1 MTQDR
6 TVSSIDAAG
15 STDAPAASRR
25 LAWTPVVGLVA
36 SVLAWFRV
44 PAPFR
49 DNLYAEDGVLFV
61 GDWLWRGRLG
71 LFWEPYA
78 GYQHLLPRAG
88 SWFVTT
94 FLPVASWGYAMT
106 AISCGLVGLVAAAV
120 YAWSADLVTFWP
132 ARVVLGLLVVLVPV
146 AGVEPLGNLAN
157 VHWFMFMLMPWALMA
172 TPRTRGGLAVVAV
185 ATLAATLTEP
195 TCFLFAPLAL
205 WRFISAPRSRVI
217 VISWAL
223 GVGAQAL
230 TVLVSPR
237 PRTPGEPPWMSLI
250 LGYVRDV
257 GMSMFTWRP
266 RLLGLTV
273 NTVGWWVGFVWVI
286 LLLVLAIAAARFA
299 RRDTR
304 LLIATLVLASIAS
317 WSTSVLANNIPDF
330 FYSEMPASQL
340 LTTVPVRW
348 ATASSAML
356 ASVIP
361 IAASVF
367 VGRFPRLRGGAW
379 GVLGVMLA
387 VLLVNLPARSVSDR
401 PSWSD
406 QVDRGIAACRADGTP
421 LQVVTGPDN
430 WELGIPCAFTGS

>member
-15 STDAPAASRR
+15 STDAPAGSRR
-25 LAWTPVVGLVA
+25 LAWTPVVLLVA

-106 AISCGLVGLVAAAV
+106 AISCRARRPRGSGRVRLERRPGDLLAGARRPRPAGGAGPRRRGRAVGEPRQRALVHVHADAV
-120 YAWSADLVTFWP
+120 GTHGHPEDT
-132 ARVVLGLLVVLVPV
+132 
-146 AGVEPLGNLAN
+146 
-157 VHWFMFMLMPWALMA
+157 
-172 TPRTRGGLAVVAV
+172 GGLAVVAV